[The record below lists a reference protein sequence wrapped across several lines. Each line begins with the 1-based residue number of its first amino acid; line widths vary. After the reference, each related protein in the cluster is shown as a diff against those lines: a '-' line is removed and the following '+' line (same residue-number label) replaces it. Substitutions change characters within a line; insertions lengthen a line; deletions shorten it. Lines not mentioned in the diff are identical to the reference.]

1 LKLSNRIFAC
11 CCFTFPC
18 TGRGAIKSAPG
29 GWLKFRRPFL
39 RQDRSKACRPACR
52 EELELAQSARRSE

>member
-1 LKLSNRIFAC
+1 LHRE
-11 CCFTFPC
+11 
-18 TGRGAIKSAPG
+18 GRDQKRAGRVV
-29 GWLKFRRPFL
+29 KFRHRNRPFL